1 MQGVIE
7 YAHEYFSEEECGTSS
22 TYRELLGVLRCLRAM
37 LHVCAGKFVVFQ
49 VDAQNLLGIVNR
61 GSPRLNINEL
71 ARELFWLCVEQ
82 EITIK
87 VEWVPREEN
96 SLADELSKL
105 LIPSDWMV
113 GRAIFGRLEERWGSH
128 TVDLFASS
136 ENNQCDR
143 FYSLHWCRGSAGCD
157 AFAFEWSGEV
167 AWVSCPYR
175 MIGRVWR
182 KLRQERVVATVIVPL
197 WESSTWWGLV
207 VPDSVHLAD
216 EVVDWVWLDRSDPDL
231 FVHGSA
237 PGGRAVV
244 PPDWPL
250 LAVRVDFSEAGANR
264 RISLRDRCLK
274 GGCGVCRSISWHR

>member
-71 ARELFWLCVEQ
+71 ARDLFWLCVERD
-82 EITIK
+82 ITIK

-96 SLADELSKL
+96 ALADELSKL

-113 GRAIFGRLEERWGSH
+113 GRATFRRLEERWGSH
-128 TVDLFASS
+128 TVYVFASL

-157 AFAFEWSGEV
+157 AFAF
-167 AWVSCPYR
+167 
-175 MIGRVWR
+175 
-182 KLRQERVVATVIVPL
+182 
-197 WESSTWWGLV
+197 
-207 VPDSVHLAD
+207 D
-216 EVVDWVWLDRSDPDL
+216 
-231 FVHGSA
+231 
-237 PGGRAVV
+237 
-244 PPDWPL
+244 
-250 LAVRVDFSEAGANR
+250 
-264 RISLRDRCLK
+264 
-274 GGCGVCRSISWHR
+274 